1 MAEYRHFIYT
11 LLALLVI
18 LAAFSLSDVFNHAS
32 LYVLGFSLL
41 VAGAFWWGDR
51 SRRRVFRGR

>member
-11 LLALLVI
+11 LLALLVL
-18 LAAFSLSDVFNHAS
+18 LAALSLADVFNQAA
-32 LYVLGFSLL
+32 LYVLVFAVL

-51 SRRRVFRGR
+51 PRRRMLRGR

>member
-11 LLALLVI
+11 LLALLVT
-18 LAAFSLSDVFNHAS
+18 LAALSLTDVFNQPA
-32 LYVLGFSLL
+32 LYVLGFSVL

-51 SRRRVFRGR
+51 SRRRMLRGR